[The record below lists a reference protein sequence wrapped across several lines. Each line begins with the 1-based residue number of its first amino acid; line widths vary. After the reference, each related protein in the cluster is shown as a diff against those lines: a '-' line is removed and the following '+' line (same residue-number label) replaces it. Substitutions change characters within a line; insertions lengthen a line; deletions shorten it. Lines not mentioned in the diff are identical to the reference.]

1 MSDENMA
8 VEIDCSTGEMTTRP
22 LTQEEID
29 AKELAAIQFATM
41 QAEMNRLEEEREA
54 NKNSAIQKLVS
65 LGLTE
70 EEALALAGN

>member
-41 QAEMNRLEEEREA
+41 QAEMNSLEEEREA